1 MLSCPVM
8 SDSATLWTVAHGD
21 SLCKETG
28 VGCHSLLQGIFPNQR
43 LNPGLLHCRQILYHL
58 SHQGRVDVVLLLAKY
73 LINFYLYFSSKIS
86 VSVTGIFKV
95 SCYWFSN
102 FAVFNVNLGGMK
114 PSKIRSLLSYKWL
127 DRECLN
133 MCLRTFVDKSFRI
146 SFT

>member
-1 MLSCPVM
+1 MDCSPCGFSVQGDWSGLPFPSPEDLPEPEIEPR
-8 SDSATLWTVAHGD
+8 SPALQAD
-21 SLCKETG
+21 SLPSEPPDGKG
-28 VGCHSLLQGIFPNQR
+28 
-43 LNPGLLHCRQILYHL
+43 
-58 SHQGRVDVVLLLAKY
+58 GRVDVVLLLAKY

-102 FAVFNVNLGGMK
+102 FAVFNLNLGGMK

>member
-8 SDSATLWTVAHGD
+8 SDSATLWTVAHAV

-28 VGCHSLLQGIFPNQR
+28 VGCHSLLQRIFPNQR

-102 FAVFNVNLGGMK
+102 FAVFNLNLGGMK